1 MKRRVTF
8 DDLTESQFVMG
19 FIKNAQDTL
28 DTLMRQYMLLE
39 LYELLKLA
47 DSTSW
52 SVARGAY
59 IASMHDIEEG
69 QITWMDHSTLLQR
82 RMTHTHAAVFA
93 GQSGRG
99 SGSRNTQGSSERR
112 LACKFHRAG
121 NCCEGADQHT
131 DPMTGITYTHEQPS
145 KRK

>member
-1 MKRRVTF
+1 
-8 DDLTESQFVMG
+8 MG
-19 FIKNAQDTL
+19 FIQNVHNTL
-28 DTLMRQYMLLE
+28 DSLMRQYMLLE

-69 QITWMDHSTLLQR
+69 QITWMVRSTLLQC

-93 GQSGRG
+93 GQSGR
-99 SGSRNTQGSSERR
+99 SSTTRTNQATGERR
-112 LACKFHRAG
+112 LTCKFHRAG
-121 NCCEGADQHT
+121 NCREGSDQHT
-131 DPMTGITYTHEQPS
+131 DPMTGTTYTHEQAS